1 VNSRYHLA
9 YAFAIIGL
17 LTLTLYSEKKNKEL
31 IRKTKQL
38 TYYNDSLSF
47 ELLMLEDKITDRET
61 EILIL
66 SDLIGEKPNWVEND
80 HKSLIEFC
88 EKHPEE
94 RDSFGIN

>member
-17 LTLTLYSEKKNKEL
+17 LALTLYSEKKNKEL
-31 IRKTKQL
+31 VTKNKQL
-38 TYYNDSLSF
+38 EYYNDSMSF
-47 ELLMLEDKITDRET
+47 EVIILEDKVTDRET